1 MKYKPSFDEIDVSE
15 DTKKLK
21 PWQINIIVFGI
32 IAVIL
37 NLLAVIYVHLSHDIY
52 YWSNADYWSM
62 ARNIASGG
70 LGDDLWRTVY
80 NSVVNSE
87 FNYIPALP
95 SALFAKLFGQS
106 RMVFVL
112 SLVNCYLL
120 PADIIIY
127 LLAKKLG
134 KAPLISTLIVIFTM
148 PITVYLTLNGFTE
161 MGGFVISLLCFYLY
175 FDKDKKSQ
183 KLWRYILIGVLLA
196 ALMIWNNWFIFFS
209 VSFITAMIVD
219 AVILRKRKWQMSLV
233 TLLSMV
239 VVVALFFQGFL
250 FKRLISTYGNGTF
263 DFQPITNLRLI
274 TRYFGLIFLVLL
286 SVNSIIIAIKHKENR
301 VFFVWM
307 QMIVCYITFTA
318 TQTHGQ
324 GHLLMYVPGLAA
336 LVILSV
342 KYIRKEQVLLGV
354 IALALVHTVN
364 IFIPRA
370 QPQSVAEIKS
380 LALVPDFSMRPHTRD
395 SSYDILTLKTT
406 LDNIVPDGEYL
417 GVLSYSDILNSEM
430 LKNAEPSLNIK
441 QYKVN
446 YIANTIPYFDLPDVD
461 ISPLCNANYML
472 VVFPAQT
479 VRDDQKVLETAVD
492 SFANWSDIA
501 CAYEEMYEYETVI
514 DGASVKLFHR
524 VREVNAYEEAQ
535 FRHKLKV
542 NLNN

>member
-1 MKYKPSFDEIDVSE
+1 MKYKSGLDDIDAPKE
-15 DTKKLK
+15 AKKLK

-32 IAVIL
+32 IAIVL
-37 NLLAVIYVHLSHDIY
+37 NLLAVIYISQSHDIY

-70 LGDDLWRTVY
+70 LGDGLWRTIY
-80 NSVVNSE
+80 NSVVNNE

-95 SALFAKLFGQS
+95 SALFARLFGQS
-106 RMVFVL
+106 RMVFIL
-112 SLVNCYLL
+112 SLVNYYLL
-120 PADIIIY
+120 PANIIIY

-161 MGGFVISLLCFYLY
+161 MGGLVISLLCFYLY
-175 FDKDKKSQ
+175 FNNNK

-196 ALMIWNNWFIFFS
+196 ALMIWNNWFIFFG
-209 VSFITAMIVD
+209 VSFITAMIAD
-219 AVILRKRKWQMSLV
+219 AIIFRKQRWQMSLV

-250 FKRLISTYGNGTF
+250 FKRLISTYGNGAF
-263 DFQPITNLRLI
+263 DFQPMTNLKLI
-274 TRYFGLIFLVLL
+274 TRYFGLIALVLL
-286 SVNSIIIAIKHKENR
+286 AINSIIIAIRHKEKR
-301 VFFVWM
+301 TFFVWM
-307 QMIVCYITFTA
+307 QILVCYITFTA

-324 GHLLMYVPGLAA
+324 GHLLMYVPGLAVLA
-336 LVILSV
+336 ILSV
-342 KYIRKEQVLLGV
+342 KYIRKEQVLLGI

-370 QPQSVAEIKS
+370 QPQSIAEIKR

-395 SSYDILTLKTT
+395 SAYDILTLKTT
-406 LDNIVPDGEYL
+406 LDNIIPEGEYL

-441 QYKVN
+441 QYRVN
-446 YIANTIPYFDLPDVD
+446 YIANTIPYFDVPDVD

-479 VRDDQKVLETAVD
+479 VRADQRILETAVD
-492 SFANWSDIA
+492 SFASWSDIA

-524 VREVNAYEEAQ
+524 IREVTDFEEAQ
-535 FRHKLKV
+535 FRHKLK
-542 NLNN
+542 LRMNN